1 MVLCEWHCSGIEPAV
16 DNLWYTVHFFAT
28 VRAFKGNCINIRTM
42 KFYLCILR
50 ISASLCK
57 FCTASDAL
65 LMSTFTLPYRK
76 WCSPV
81 TVTGDTPV
89 LDILKPVTETSFSDG
104 IRDPVYSIVVAD
116 QVIFDC
122 SHFDKPG
129 FSCVIDEWCV
139 TSPAVRIFM
148 LELRSIE

>member
-16 DNLWYTVHFFAT
+16 DNLRYTVHFFAT

-89 LDILKPVTETSFSDG
+89 LDILKPVTETSFSDR
-104 IRDPVYSIVVAD
+104 IRDPVYSIV
-116 QVIFDC
+116 
-122 SHFDKPG
+122 
-129 FSCVIDEWCV
+129 
-139 TSPAVRIFM
+139 AVSYTHLDVYKRQMYLFA
-148 LELRSIE
+148 LNNL

>member
-1 MVLCEWHCSGIEPAV
+1 MLCKWHCSGIEPAV
-16 DNLWYTVHFFAT
+16 DYFRYTMHFFAT
-28 VRAFKGNCINIRTM
+28 VRAFEGNCINIRTM

-50 ISASLCK
+50 ISASLCE
-57 FCTASDAL
+57 FCAASDTL
-65 LMSTFTLPYRK
+65 LVTTLTLPYRK

-89 LDILKPVTETSFSDG
+89 LDILKPVTETSFSDR

-122 SHFDKPG
+122 RHFDKPG
-129 FSCVIDEWCV
+129 FSCVVDERCV